1 LIDSGH
7 TVKGYYTICPSSV
20 RVDGLPPGI
29 KKQIRYAEV
38 PVYLIGRLAVDKGI
52 QGQHEG
58 EHLLLDALW
67 RCYQISAAA
76 ASVGVI
82 VDAKDERAKAWYLKL
97 GFIPFEDDVM
107 RLFLPMRTIRELVET
122 ESSDKGAE
130 VEPLEPLQGV

>member
-1 LIDSGH
+1 M
-7 TVKGYYTICPSSV
+7 
-20 RVDGLPPGI
+20 DGLPPGI

-82 VDAKDERAKAWYLKL
+82 VDAIDERAKAWYLKL

-107 RLFLPMRTIRELVET
+107 RLFLPMRTIKELM
-122 ESSDKGAE
+122 ESSDADLLAGT
-130 VEPLEPLQGV
+130 EPQKLRQGG